1 VGPSG
6 VINRAKTC
14 GKIRE
19 GLRAGRSKVQQGKQK
34 VDTVEVAG
42 RKKESRGKPVE
53 VSQ

>member
-1 VGPSG
+1 VGLLG

-14 GKIRE
+14 RKIRE
-19 GLRAGRSKVQQGKQK
+19 GLRAGCSKVQQGKQK